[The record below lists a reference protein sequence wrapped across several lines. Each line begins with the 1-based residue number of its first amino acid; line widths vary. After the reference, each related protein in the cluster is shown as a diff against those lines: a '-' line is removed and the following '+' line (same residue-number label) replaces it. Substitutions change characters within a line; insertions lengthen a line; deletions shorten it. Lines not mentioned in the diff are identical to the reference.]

1 MPVTEIPG
9 MVMLAQFADPEGN
22 IVGLVDANYGPQQS

>member
-9 MVMLAQFADPEGN
+9 MVVLAQFADPEGN
-22 IVGLVDANYGPQQS
+22 VIGLVKAGYPPQS